1 MLITGNQRFSQITVC
16 LRAASQFLLTDVRAM
31 EIVAAQL
38 RIIREQWD
46 SVCDE
51 ANLTEVD
58 RSFLWHRQFLNP
70 FALQGLEEA

>member
-16 LRAASQFLLTDVRAM
+16 LQAASQFLLTDVRAM
-31 EIVAAQL
+31 EIVTAQL
-38 RIIREQWD
+38 RVIREQWD

-58 RSFLWHRQFLNP
+58 RSFLWQRQFLNP
-70 FALQGLEEA
+70 FALQEFEES